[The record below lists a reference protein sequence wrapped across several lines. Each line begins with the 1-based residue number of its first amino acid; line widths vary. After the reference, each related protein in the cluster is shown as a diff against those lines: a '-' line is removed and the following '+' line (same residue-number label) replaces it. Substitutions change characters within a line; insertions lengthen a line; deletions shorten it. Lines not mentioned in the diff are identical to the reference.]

1 MEREI
6 KFRGLSTETGEWEYG
21 FLIKTINPH
30 KIENEYWAAFIHN
43 GVSISEPKKI
53 LPDSVGQFTGL
64 KDCFGVEIY
73 ESDILII
80 KMGYAERKCVV
91 EFKNGGF
98 VVEANGFFTSEEYDV
113 SLIGWAI
120 DEMDEVKIIGN
131 IHLHPELL
139 TNK

>member
-64 KDCFGVEIY
+64 HDKEGNEIY
-73 ESDILII
+73 EGDIVRRGDDTLTVTWN
-80 KMGYAERKCVV
+80 KKFASFCLD
-91 EFKNGGF
+91 KNGWMHSHYFGEAADPSQ
-98 VVEANGFFTSEEYDV
+98 VE
-113 SLIGWAI
+113 
-120 DEMDEVKIIGN
+120 IIGN